1 MVVMALF
8 VIVLCALIVW
18 FGADYLLG
26 FYFYPAL
33 LDVYSLLSFEFQT
46 VDTVKK
52 KIKRSDSSHI
62 KRLLRSTPLKIVR
75 FKEGWNDAQCFDA
88 IVNTIIHVLCL
99 TKKAEVMLLPFIDD
113 EESLR
118 HPLMRELDEDDLRRY
133 REENK
138 RHQALM
144 ESIAYLRNSLGSSL
158 TNDASP
164 EREDLFNALN
174 KLDEVV
180 EGVSCTQILCIK
192 KLPFTGRPK
201 RHKIRMVTSP
211 SGVMTQV

>member
-8 VIVLCALIVW
+8 VVILCVLIVW

-46 VDTVKK
+46 IDTVKK
-52 KIKRSDSSHI
+52 KIKQSDSLHI
-62 KRLLRSTPLKIVR
+62 KRLLRSAPLKIVR
-75 FKEGWNDAQCFDA
+75 FKEGWNDVQCFDA

-99 TKKAEVMLLPFIDD
+99 TKKAGVMLLPFIDD

-138 RHQALM
+138 RHQALV
-144 ESIAYLRNSLGSSL
+144 ESVAYLRSSL
-158 TNDASP
+158 AKGASP

-180 EGVSCTQILCIK
+180 EEVSCVQILCIK

-211 SGVMTQV
+211 SGVMTQVQ